1 DRAFIIKNLY
11 QTKSIAT
18 FKIWGSVLSHLKEDK
33 ELSLVWST
41 ITRDDFIRSGAKK
54 EDLNNII
61 DELITTSPSAQ
72 FVLLL
77 HENPGEPEK
86 ISGTLRIL
94 PQHHATEIMKKYDAE
109 GDENESKF
117 EINGKSLHEVEEEIV
132 KHIKAE
138 IRK

>member
-1 DRAFIIKNLY
+1 MK
-11 QTKSIAT
+11 
-18 FKIWGSVLSHLKEDK
+18 
-33 ELSLVWST
+33 
-41 ITRDDFIRSGAKK
+41 AKK

-77 HENPGEPEK
+77 HEDPDDGEK

-94 PQHHATEIMKKYDAE
+94 PQHHATEIMKKYSAE

-117 EINGKSLHEVEEEIV
+117 EISGKSLHEVEEEIV
-132 KHIKAE
+132 AHIKNE
-138 IRK
+138 INK